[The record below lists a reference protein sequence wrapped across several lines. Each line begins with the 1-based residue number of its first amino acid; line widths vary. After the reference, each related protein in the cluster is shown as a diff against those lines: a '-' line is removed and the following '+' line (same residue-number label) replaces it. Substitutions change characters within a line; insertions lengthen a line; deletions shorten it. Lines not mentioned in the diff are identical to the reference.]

1 MTVITMPREMGSRGR
16 DVAIGVAEAL
26 GLQILHHELV
36 EERLAERMDI
46 DRSAVHRYLEGTE
59 SLLDKWRLRGKP
71 VDYYSAAE
79 LFDIAIEGNVVIRGW
94 GATQLLGGVGHVLAL
109 RVCAPMTNR
118 VDTVL
123 ERMDLTDRQA
133 VHTEIVANDNLQ
145 ERVVGRLSRI
155 PWNDSLHFDLVLNS
169 SRLSIAECV
178 QQVVRLTQTPQYA
191 RQDGSISELYRARDT
206 HQKAA
211 IRGETWAAT
220 HSGRPSQTER
230 PVLRENQDLV

>member
-1 MTVITMPREMGSRGR
+1 MPREMGSRGR

-71 VDYYSAAE
+71 VDYYSATE
-79 LFDIAIEGNVVIRGW
+79 LFDVAIAGDVVIRGW

-123 ERMDLTDRQA
+123 ERMGLTDQHGVRA
-133 VHTEIVANDNLQ
+133 EITANDNLQ
-145 ERVVGRLSRI
+145 ERVVGRLSTP
-155 PWNDSLHFDLVLNS
+155 PWNDPLNFDLVLNS
-169 SRLSIAECV
+169 ARLSIDECV
-178 QQVVRLTQTPQYA
+178 AQVVRLTQIPRYA
-191 RQDGSISELYRARDT
+191 RQDESISELRRARET
-206 HQKAA
+206 HQRSA
-211 IRGETWAAT
+211 IRGETWAESA
-220 HSGRPSQTER
+220 SGRQSQSER